1 LNSFL
6 GDDSDRPGAR
16 IKTGQPETVIEP
28 FVVVRLTVALPVPK
42 VVVAWFASWTLSP
55 VLETVPFVTLVV
67 ILNEAVAGIF
77 KVMLPFVVVITYV
90 PVRDNDVRVDVTLP
104 LVVVAVTLPQEVPQ
118 VKSIPPFVS
127 VIVTVEAVTPEAE
140 MAPFVSVI
148 VTLDA
153 LTVET
158 FRSPFTVT
166 I

>member
-1 LNSFL
+1 
-6 GDDSDRPGAR
+6 
-16 IKTGQPETVIEP
+16 VIDP

-55 VLETVPFVTLVV
+55 ELETVPFVTFVV
-67 ILNEAVAGIF
+67 ILNEAVVGIF
-77 KVMLPFVVVITYV
+77 RVMLPLVVVMTYV
-90 PVRDNDVRVDVTLP
+90 PVRDRDVRVDVTLP
-104 LVVVAVTLPQEVPQ
+104 LVMVAVTLPQDALQ

-127 VIVTVEAVTPEAE
+127 VIVTLEALTPEAE
-140 MAPFVSVI
+140 MFPFVSVI

-153 LTVET
+153 LTLET